1 MDFGHHFFQNLT
13 TKKIWNKHTKQMF
26 PNMPKK
32 DRNRRVLS
40 AKINTIRYF
49 RNRIFHFEQIFDKQ
63 NLFEVHLNIFEIIK
77 WLNLALYN
85 ITTELD
91 EFNSVIN

>member
-1 MDFGHHFFQNLT
+1 
-13 TKKIWNKHTKQMF
+13 MF
-26 PNMPKK
+26 PNMLRK

-40 AKINTIRYF
+40 SKINTIRYF

-63 NLFEVHLNIFEIIK
+63 NLSKVHLDIFKIIK

-91 EFNSVIN
+91 EFNSVVMNEKTEF